1 VSLRRVSGIVDSIV
15 ALAAAEGWPC
25 EVLRPEQTVDRK
37 PPQTVGT
44 AHPAFDRLRTW
55 THPAVFRA
63 LIADARV
70 AGLDPLVL
78 TRDRRALLESTFDRE
93 QLERNPV
100 MARRL
105 GPTRRRRGRHLA
117 LVGPWSHNHFHWFLD
132 LLPRLAL
139 LPLDDEP
146 EAPVVVPATISALQR
161 ESLQRCG
168 IPSNRLVPMPAPRFG
183 FTPEVRTDELW
194 FPSLTGRTTGNPPS
208 WVVHWLRER
217 LAPISRAVSGRRLYV
232 SRADA
237 ALRRV
242 VNEPEVEAELRRR
255 GFETILPGTLSLA
268 EQMERFACAQAV
280 VGAHGAGL
288 VGTFA
293 ARDATIVELF
303 EPGYVNG
310 CFYALAEAAGHD
322 YWYLLGADAGDGDI
336 TVDLAR
342 LRDTLD
348 AAGLAAVE

>member
-1 VSLRRVSGIVDSIV
+1 VSLGRVSGIVESV
-15 ALAAAEGWPC
+15 VSSAAAEGWPC
-25 EVLRPEQTVDRK
+25 EVLRPEQTVERR

-44 AHPAFDRLRTW
+44 AHPAFDRLLTW
-55 THPAVFRA
+55 THPPVFRA
-63 LIADARV
+63 LIAGARI

-78 TRDRRALLESTFDRE
+78 TGDRRALVESTFDRE
-93 QLERNPV
+93 QLDRNPV

-146 EAPVVVPATISALQR
+146 QTPVVVPATISALQR
-161 ESLQRCG
+161 ESLERCG
-168 IPSNRLVPMPAPRFG
+168 IAPGRLVAAPAPRFG
-183 FTPEVRTDELW
+183 LTPELSTDELW

-208 WVVHWLRER
+208 WVVDWLRER
-217 LAPISRAVSGRRLYV
+217 LAPIGRAGRATRLYV

-268 EQMERFACAQAV
+268 EQLERFAGAEAV

-293 ARDATIVELF
+293 AHDATIVELF
-303 EPGYVNG
+303 EPSYVNG
-310 CFYALAEAAGHD
+310 CFYALADAAGHD
-322 YWYLLGADAGDGDI
+322 YWYLLGADAGEGDI
-336 TVDLAR
+336 AVDLTS
-342 LRDTLD
+342 LRRTLD
-348 AAGLAAVE
+348 AARLTVVH